1 MTVTNS
7 AASFGSSNAVQ
18 APIPMWLL
26 AELTYA
32 CPLQCPYC
40 SNPLE
45 ISASRKQELTTE
57 QWLDVMRQARK
68 LGAVQLGFSG
78 GEPLVR
84 QDVEQLVREGSKMGF
99 YCNLITSALGLTNE
113 RIAAFKEAGLN
124 HLQISFQ
131 GSDKE
136 TNARFGGTDSFD
148 HKIAMT
154 REVIR
159 QGIPLGLN
167 FVLHRQNI
175 HQVTEF
181 LQLAESIG
189 AEFVELA
196 NTQYYA
202 WAMHNREQ
210 LLPSQQQLRDA
221 EAATNTFR
229 NSSSGTMRVFFVA
242 PDYYDDRP
250 KKCSNGWGTTFITV
264 NPDGDVLPCQTA
276 KIIKGLEFPN
286 IRDHSLSDIWLNSSL
301 FNRFRGTA
309 WMQEPCASC
318 PEQHLDLGGC
328 RCQAFMLTGD
338 AASTD
343 PVCSLSPL
351 HHKVTDV
358 TAAANTREQHAE
370 ERQQVRPLL
379 FRNTANARRLAT
391 KETAES

>member
-1 MTVTNS
+1 MTAES
-7 AASFGSSNAVQ
+7 RIDKIPAEK

-40 SNPLE
+40 SNPLQLP
-45 ISASRKQELTTE
+45 SSRKQELSTE
-57 QWLDVMRQARK
+57 QWLDVMREARK

-84 QDVEQLVREGSKMGF
+84 QDVEQLVAEGSKMGF
-99 YCNLITSALGLTNE
+99 YCNLITSALGLTHE
-113 RIAAFKEAGLN
+113 RIAAFKAAGLN

-131 GSDKE
+131 GSDQA
-136 TNARFGGTDSFD
+136 TNARFGGTDSFE
-148 HKIAMT
+148 HKLAMT

-175 HQVTEF
+175 HQVADF
-181 LQLAESIG
+181 LKLAESLG

-210 LLPSQQQLRDA
+210 LLPSQQQLQEA
-221 EAATNTFR
+221 EAATNAFR
-229 NSSSGTMRVFFVA
+229 NQSSGKMKVFFVA

-264 NPDGDVLPCQTA
+264 TPEGDVLPCQTA
-276 KIIKGLEFPN
+276 KIITGLEFPN
-286 IRDHSLSDIWLNSSL
+286 VREQSLSDIWRYSSL

-318 PEQHLDLGGC
+318 PEKEQDLGGC

-338 AASTD
+338 SASTD

-358 TAAANTREQHAE
+358 TAAANARLDVPEQV
-370 ERQQVRPLL
+370 QPLV
-379 FRNTANARRLAT
+379 FRNTANARKIANGKKV
-391 KETAES
+391 KETADS